1 MKIRPPYRLVEDDG
15 QIRILHG
22 QSTMALYPAERKNDA
37 VRAMAL
43 MEGAYMAGFEAARR
57 VIQAAIGL
65 AEERLRG

>member
-1 MKIRPPYRLVEDDG
+1 
-15 QIRILHG
+15 
-22 QSTMALYPAERKNDA
+22 
-37 VRAMAL
+37 MAL